1 MISLIADI
9 VLVIHICVVIFMI
22 SGVVLIPI
30 GYKFDWGWIAN
41 TQLRIFHTG
50 MMVFITLETL
60 LGITCPLTSIENSL
74 RGIYQSKSFIE
85 YWIKQII
92 YWDVPVHFFIILYC
106 MFLGWT
112 FLMWKLFPPRNSKK
126 N

>member
-1 MISLIADI
+1 MLIADI
-9 VLVIHICVVIFMI
+9 VLVIHFCVVIFMI
-22 SGVVLIPI
+22 SGFVLIPI

-41 TQLRIFHTG
+41 TRLRIFHTG

-74 RGIYQSKSFIE
+74 RGISQSKSFIE
-85 YWIKQII
+85 YWITQII
-92 YWDVPVHFFIILYC
+92 YWDVPAHFFIILYC